1 LINLRKIKLSAEQ
14 LIYYLSCGAL
24 FALPLGTSSFTIF
37 GICIL
42 CVWVFSGQ
50 WIKKRRLYFREPWFW
65 PVLAIMALIWIGLIY
80 SPDPEGLGIK
90 FAKKTHYWLY
100 AFAVGGILFTK
111 YPAQNLIKALLMGLF
126 LNALAGFLQM
136 AHIVP
141 TFDTW
146 GMTKYTGF
154 SGGYNTLSLL
164 LTLGI
169 MVASFNIRAVESR
182 KAKLTY
188 IILMLTHFCHLIILE
203 GRGGYLTF
211 ALLSPIVIYNL
222 FGRLYRGAIFLIY
235 PLIIGIML
243 SSPIIRNRVSLSVQE
258 LKHHLSAD
266 PESAWGKA
274 YTVHQDRFYM
284 WRGAIELFVEN
295 PLFGVGTGGYGTAL
309 KERGKEEWPK
319 IAHPHNNLLY
329 VAVSFGIVGLIVF
342 GWFFWVLL
350 KGGWMHRKSP
360 KGFFVFCSGLV
371 ILAGGIVDTPLL
383 NADSSFLL
391 AVVTGLLSALPKER
405 VLSQPLKSP
414 SVPL

>member
-1 LINLRKIKLSAEQ
+1 
-14 LIYYLSCGAL
+14 
-24 FALPLGTSSFTIF
+24 
-37 GICIL
+37 
-42 CVWVFSGQ
+42 
-50 WIKKRRLYFREPWFW
+50 
-65 PVLAIMALIWIGLIY
+65 MALIWIGLIY

-188 IILMLTHFCHLIILE
+188 IILMLTYFCHLIILE

>member
-1 LINLRKIKLSAEQ
+1 
-14 LIYYLSCGAL
+14 
-24 FALPLGTSSFTIF
+24 
-37 GICIL
+37 
-42 CVWVFSGQ
+42 
-50 WIKKRRLYFREPWFW
+50 
-65 PVLAIMALIWIGLIY
+65 
-80 SPDPEGLGIK
+80 
-90 FAKKTHYWLY
+90 
-100 AFAVGGILFTK
+100 
-111 YPAQNLIKALLMGLF
+111 
-126 LNALAGFLQM
+126 M

-146 GMTKYTGF
+146 GTTKYTGF

-182 KAKLTY
+182 KEKVMY
-188 IILMLTHFCHLIILE
+188 IILMLTYFCHLIILE

-222 FGRLYRGAIFLIY
+222 FGRAYKGAIFLIY

-266 PESAWGKA
+266 PDSAWGKA
-274 YTVHQDRFYM
+274 YTIHQDRFYM
-284 WRGAIELFVEN
+284 WRGAIEIFMEN

-309 KERGKEEWPK
+309 KKRGKEAWPK

-329 VAVSFGIVGLIVF
+329 VAVSFGIVGLLVF

-350 KGGWMHRKSP
+350 KAGWKHRKSP
-360 KGFFVFCSGLV
+360 VGFFLFSSGLV
-371 ILAGGIVDTPLL
+371 ILVGGIVDTPLL
-383 NADSSFLL
+383 NGDSSFLL
-391 AVVTGLLSALPKER
+391 AVVTGLQSALTKER
-405 VLSQPLKSP
+405 STALVEGRDL
-414 SVPL
+414 

>member
-188 IILMLTHFCHLIILE
+188 IILMLTYFCHLIILE

>member
-1 LINLRKIKLSAEQ
+1 MKIKLSAEQ
-14 LIYYLSCGAL
+14 LIFYLTCGAL
-24 FALPLGTSSFTIF
+24 FALPLGTSSFTIL

-42 CVWVFSGQ
+42 CLWVFSGQ

-65 PVLAIMALIWIGLIY
+65 PVIAIMALIWIGLIY

-90 FAKKTHYWLY
+90 FAEKTHYWLF
-100 AFAVGGILFTK
+100 AFAIGGITFSK
-111 YPAQNLIKALLMGLF
+111 YPAQYVIKALLIGLF
-126 LNALAGFLQM
+126 LNALAGFLQL

-146 GMTKYTGF
+146 GTTKYTGF

-164 LTLGI
+164 LILGM
-169 MVASFNIRAVESR
+169 MVSSFYIRAVKTR
-182 KAKLTY
+182 KEKLMC
-188 IILMLTHFCHLIILE
+188 IILMLTYFYHLIILE

-222 FGRLYRGAIFLIY
+222 FGRTYKGAIFLIY
-235 PLIIGIML
+235 PLVIGIML
-243 SSPIIRNRVSLSVQE
+243 SSPIVRNRVALSVQE
-258 LKHHLSAD
+258 FKYHLSA
-266 PESAWGKA
+266 ESKSAWGKA

-284 WRGAIELFVEN
+284 WRGAIDLFMEN
-295 PLFGVGTGGYGTAL
+295 PIFGVGTGGYGTAL

-329 VAVSFGIVGLIVF
+329 VAASFGTVGLLVF

-350 KGGWMHRKSP
+350 KGGWKHRKSP
-360 KGFFVFCSGLV
+360 VGFFILSSGLV
-371 ILAGGIVDTPLL
+371 ILVGGMVDTPLL

-391 AVVTGLLSALPKER
+391 AVTTGLLSALPKE
-405 VLSQPLKSP
+405 K
-414 SVPL
+414 VPRGYRNLPQQAV

>member
-1 LINLRKIKLSAEQ
+1 MKIKLSADR

-50 WIKKRRLYFREPWFW
+50 WIKKRRLYLREPWFW
-65 PVLAIMALIWIGLIY
+65 PVIAIMALIWIGLIY
-80 SPDPEGLGIK
+80 TPDPAGLGIK
-90 FAKKTHYWLY
+90 FARKTHYWLF
-100 AFAVGGILFTK
+100 AFAVGGIAFTK
-111 YPAQNLIKALLMGLF
+111 YPAQHVIKALLIGLF

-146 GMTKYTGF
+146 GTTKYTGF

-164 LTLGI
+164 LILGV
-169 MVASFNIRAVESR
+169 MVSSFYMRVVEKR
-182 KAKLTY
+182 KEKVMY
-188 IILMLTHFCHLIILE
+188 ITLMLTYFCHLIILE

-211 ALLSPIVIYNL
+211 ALLSPIVIYNI
-222 FGRLYRGAIFLIY
+222 FGRTYKGAIFLIY

-258 LKHHLSAD
+258 LKHHLNAD
-266 PESAWGKA
+266 PGSAWGKE
-274 YTVHQDRFYM
+274 YTIHQDRFYM
-284 WRGAIELFVEN
+284 WRGAIEIFMEN
-295 PLFGVGTGGYGTAL
+295 PIFGVGTGGYGTAL

-329 VAVSFGIVGLIVF
+329 VAVSFGIVGFLVF

-350 KGGWMHRKSP
+350 KGGWKHRKSP
-360 KGFFVFCSGLV
+360 VGFFIFSSGLV
-371 ILAGGIVDTPLL
+371 ILVGGIVDTPLL

-391 AVVTGLLSALPKER
+391 AVVTGLLSALSREEGVPGYR
-405 VLSQPLKSP
+405 NSP
-414 SVPL
+414 YQAA